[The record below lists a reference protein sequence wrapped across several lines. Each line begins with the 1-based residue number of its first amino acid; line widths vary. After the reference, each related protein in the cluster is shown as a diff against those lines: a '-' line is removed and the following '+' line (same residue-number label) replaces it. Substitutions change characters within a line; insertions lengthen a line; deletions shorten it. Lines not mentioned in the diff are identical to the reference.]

1 MIEPALIATS
11 LAPVAADAWPLL
23 VVAAIGLG
31 ISKSGFSGLSLV
43 HVLVF
48 AHVFGARASTGVVL
62 PLLIVGD
69 VVATTVFGKDVQWG
83 HVRRMLP
90 AAVGGVV
97 IGWWLMGRID
107 EAACRPVV
115 GVIILALATL
125 QIGRM
130 VRPAWLADVPHAW
143 WFASCVGALV
153 GITTMLANAAGPV
166 FALFLLAAGV
176 PKREFV
182 ATTAWF
188 FLLLNL
194 AKLPF
199 SLNLGLIGSD
209 TLLVNLLLVP
219 ATLVGLALGRAVV
232 RRIPQRGFDLA
243 VLALSALA
251 AARMILP

>member
-1 MIEPALIATS
+1 MIEPAPVATS
-11 LAPVAADAWPLL
+11 PLPVAVDAWPLL
-23 VVAAIGLG
+23 VLAAISLG
-31 ISKSGFSGLSLV
+31 MSKSGFSGLSLV
-43 HVLVF
+43 HVLIF
-48 AHVFGARASTGVVL
+48 AHVFGVRASTGVVL
-62 PLLIVGD
+62 PLLLVGD
-69 VVATTVFGKDVQWG
+69 VVAMALFGRDVQWG

-90 AAVGGVV
+90 AAVAGVV
-97 IGWWLMGRID
+97 ISWWLMGRID

-115 GVIILALATL
+115 GVIILGLATL

-130 VRPAWLADVPHAW
+130 VWPASLADVPHSA
-143 WFASCVGALV
+143 WFASCMGILV

-194 AKLPF
+194 VKLPL
-199 SLNLGLIGSD
+199 SLNLGLIGTD

-219 ATLVGLALGRAVV
+219 PILLGLALGRAVV
-232 RRIPQRGFDLA
+232 QRIPQRGFDLA
-243 VLALSALA
+243 VLAFSALA
-251 AARMILP
+251 AARMLGP

>member
-1 MIEPALIATS
+1 MIETAL
-11 LAPVAADAWPLL
+11 VASDAWPLL
-23 VVAAIGLG
+23 VAAAITLG

-62 PLLIVGD
+62 PLLLVGD
-69 VVATTVFGKDVQWG
+69 VVATTAFGKDVQWG

-90 AAVGGVV
+90 AAVAGVV
-97 IGWWLMGRID
+97 SGWWLMSRID

-130 VRPAWLADVPHAW
+130 VRPDWLADVPHAA
-143 WFASCVGALV
+143 WFATGTGILV

-176 PKREFV
+176 PKWEFI

-199 SLNLGLIGSD
+199 SLHLGLIGSD

-219 ATLVGLALGRAVV
+219 AILVGLSLGRAVV

-251 AARMILP
+251 AVRMLLA

>member
-1 MIEPALIATS
+1 MIEPAPVAVAPL
-11 LAPVAADAWPLL
+11 PVAADAWPLL
-23 VVAAIGLG
+23 VVAAITLG

-62 PLLIVGD
+62 PLLLVGD
-69 VVATTVFGKDVQWG
+69 VVATTVFGRDVQWG

-90 AAVGGVV
+90 AAVAGVV
-97 IGWWLMGRID
+97 IGWWLMARID

-130 VRPAWLADVPHAW
+130 VRPTWLADVPQAA
-143 WFASCVGALV
+143 WFAACTGILV

-194 AKLPF
+194 AKVPF

-219 ATLVGLALGRAVV
+219 AVLVGLAMGWAVLQ
-232 RRIPQRGFDLA
+232 RIPQRGFDLA

-251 AARMILP
+251 AMRMLLA